1 MAVSP
6 QMQAQYD
13 ECRLRMNKLN
23 GSFRK
28 YMWIMVGLGATIF
41 CSAFFAGALSTLKAN
56 EQGPWIFYT
65 AMSAGVFQVLL
76 GLATIALGWMASAKK
91 RIPSLILLGIYAL
104 GMLMILLQQ
113 NGTFS
118 TANIFFLL
126 TGIGINVWAQ
136 MLFNEDD
143 ALKEQPGY
151 PLFSVE
157 ADVRA
162 HYEVPLHVAARR
174 AEASENM
181 ATVGTPAASVPAPM
195 PAPEPAAA
203 SAAKEDGVFSNPK
216 PLGPTPAVTLPPEV
230 DVSGIDLEMM
240 QQRSGTVHAAPKP
253 APSPVP
259 DVALETLT
267 DQKSGQ
273 KAALPQLNAADM
285 LADMRDIPSHATV
298 QGNPD
303 MLPTPEDVRARLA
316 AMKKARSEHPQEGE

>member
-13 ECRLRMNKLN
+13 ANRLRMNRLN
-23 GSFRK
+23 ANFRK
-28 YMWIMVGLGATIF
+28 YMWGMLALGATIF
-41 CSAFFAGALSTLKAN
+41 CSSLFAGALSTLKAN
-56 EQGPWIFYT
+56 EEGPWIFYT
-65 AMSAGVFQVLL
+65 AMSAGVYQVLL
-76 GLATIALGWMASAKK
+76 GLATILFGWMTSAKK
-91 RIPSLILLGIYAL
+91 RVPSFILLGIYAL
-104 GMLMILLQQ
+104 GMMMILFRQ
-113 NGTFS
+113 NGTFAA
-118 TANIFFLL
+118 ANIFFLL
-126 TGIGINVWAQ
+126 TGIGLNVWAQ

-162 HYEVPLHVAARR
+162 HYEVPLNVAARR

-181 ATVGTPAASVPAPM
+181 AAVGTPDAPVSAPPM
-195 PAPEPAAA
+195 PAPAAA
-203 SAAKEDGVFSNPK
+203 PAAKEDGVFSNPK

-230 DVSGIDLEMM
+230 DISGLEVM
-240 QQRSGTVHAAPKP
+240 QQRSGTVQTAQAPI
-253 APSPVP
+253 PVP

-267 DQKSGQ
+267 NQTAGQ
-273 KAALPQLNAADM
+273 KEALPQLNAADM

-316 AMKKARSEHPQEGE
+316 AMRKARSEHPQEGE